1 MFRFDPAL
9 KVYLHREPVDGRKA
23 INGLALRKR
32 SIDDGIDADD

>member
-23 INGLALRKR
+23 INVSALLMTSLTRSVTKR
-32 SIDDGIDADD
+32 